1 MKKLMSSL
9 LIFLGLSLVITSCSE
24 QPYYAGEQSALSNPP
39 PNNQANQANNANVNI
54 VTNFDNEFSLEA
66 KTESSHVSISTTSKA
81 QPSNSSANA
90 NNSNILNISE
100 SNGTLSFKAGNSS
113 DSLAITAKGGDFSIQ
128 NVSQ

>member
-1 MKKLMSSL
+1 M
-9 LIFLGLSLVITSCSE
+9 FLGLGLVITGCSE

-39 PNNQANQANNANVNI
+39 PNNQANDANVNI

-66 KTESSHVSISTTSKA
+66 KTESSHVSISTTSKT
-81 QPSNSSANA
+81 QPSNNSANA

-113 DSLAITAKGGDFSIQ
+113 DSLAITAKGSDFSIQ